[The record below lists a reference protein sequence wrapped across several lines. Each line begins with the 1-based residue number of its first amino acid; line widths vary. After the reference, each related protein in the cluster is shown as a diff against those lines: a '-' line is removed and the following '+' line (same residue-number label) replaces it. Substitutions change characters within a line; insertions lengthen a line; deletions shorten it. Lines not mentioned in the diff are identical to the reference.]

1 MKELFRLI
9 KKRQS
14 SRTPFDPDRPVEQK
28 DLMQILEAG
37 SWAPTAHNMQN
48 FEALVIDDQHLLKR
62 IENLDFP
69 TSETFIQENYLQL
82 SFSEKELKA
91 KKTGVLSTMFPKSW
105 LHPGLIPEHSR
116 PEVEHPEFERHHQLL
131 SCPVLVLL
139 LYNPS
144 RRAPASE
151 GDFLGIM
158 SLGCV
163 LENMWLMAASL
174 GIGLHVVS
182 ALSGGK
188 VEAELKKMLQIPDE
202 FRVAISFRLGYPLAS
217 PAYLRVRRDVNEFTH
232 FNSFQR
238 GEQDIFLGI
247 HLRNVR
253 NHDQVQPRG

>member
-1 MKELFRLI
+1 MKELINLI
-9 KKRQS
+9 KNRQS
-14 SRTPFDPDRPVEQK
+14 SRTPFDPDRPVDRK

-48 FEALVIDDQHLLKR
+48 FEVVIVDNPESLKR
-62 IENLDFP
+62 IRNLDFS

-105 LHPGLIPEHSR
+105 LNPGLIPEHSR
-116 PEVEHPEFERHHQLL
+116 PEAEHPELERHHQLL
-131 SCPVLVLL
+131 SCPALGLI

-174 GIGLHVVS
+174 GIGFHVVS
-182 ALSGGK
+182 ALSDEK
-188 VEAELKKMLQIPDE
+188 VAGELKKILQIPAE
-202 FRVAISFRLGYPLAS
+202 FRIAISFRLGYPLTS
-217 PAYLRVRRDVNEFTH
+217 PAYLRVRRDVKDFVH
-232 FNSFQR
+232 FNRFQ
-238 GEQDIFLGI
+238 QKAMLTTQTA
-247 HLRNVR
+247 VS
-253 NHDQVQPRG
+253 